1 MGDDIDLFVAGLAED
16 RVPGGLVGPT
26 FACIIGRQ
34 FNRLRKGDRFWYE
47 NSGAY
52 SFTEDQL
59 SQLRRV
65 TLARVMCS
73 NGDNITT
80 IQPHVMELPFREA
93 NPFQQ
98 YSEEDA
104 SDQGLNLEWF
114 NRLWITDYNKR
125 VECDC
130 LQDIDFTHWESSP

>member
-1 MGDDIDLFVAGLAED
+1 MGTWREWCGLGRAQSFDDLAEISDVNYRDKFAEVYDSVDDIDLFVAGLAED

-93 NPFQQ
+93 
-98 YSEEDA
+98 
-104 SDQGLNLEWF
+104 
-114 NRLWITDYNKR
+114 
-125 VECDC
+125 
-130 LQDIDFTHWESSP
+130 